1 MFDRLFW
8 ESTVVMLELFADGV
22 SSWATGESSEWN
34 NCSMCKD
41 VIHVIDCFLQ
51 IQTFA
56 SASSLICRLE
66 MSSQIINSA
75 FSSYK
80 SEKIE

>member
-8 ESTVVMLELFADGV
+8 ESTVVMFELFANGM
-22 SSWATGESSEWN
+22 SSWTASESSEWN
-34 NCSMCKD
+34 NCFMCKD

-56 SASSLICRLE
+56 SASSLICCLE
-66 MSSQIINSA
+66 MSSQIVNSA

-80 SEKIE
+80 NEKTE